1 MPDGI
6 PTRPSHRSGL
16 KSDSPGRVRG
26 SGSFSRASDES
37 PKRDHDA
44 DRRPDHRD
52 HSHEHGGRCAKVGA
66 SESVKG
72 ADQTS
77 SVSAPASPPSLSS
90 RGASDVTVIQELD
103 GPSKPKRRQPQP
115 RRLTRMVLVMLGL
128 AAAAAAGALA
138 LSGGSGASLSPL
150 TVDQHQVAATLLAS
164 GDVSDYDVVT
174 REGIAQVVAD
184 ACSVPVTAV
193 RLTVAPA
200 SVRISIVVTMSDE
213 STAAA
218 VGHLPHAL
226 CTHEAPISAAPAR
239 TYAHARAHARV
250 RAAALPRACCMP
262 CKASA

>member
-77 SVSAPASPPSLSS
+77 NVSAPASPPSLSS
-90 RGASDVTVIQELD
+90 RNASHVTVIQELD
-103 GPSKPKRRQPQP
+103 GLSKPKRRQPQP
-115 RRLTRMVLVMLGL
+115 CTRMVLAMLGL

>member
-16 KSDSPGRVRG
+16 KSESPGRVRG
-26 SGSFSRASDES
+26 SDS
-37 PKRDHDA
+37 PKSDHDA

-52 HSHEHGGRCAKVGA
+52 HSHEHGGRRAKVGA

-90 RGASDVTVIQELD
+90 RNASHVTVIQELD
-103 GPSKPKRRQPQP
+103 GLSKPKRRQAQP
-115 RRLTRMVLVMLGL
+115 CTRMVLAMLGL